1 MSFRRRAPGRR
12 TLPDLARA
20 LRAVPA
26 RLDRLPGG
34 RRVWTWVG
42 GGVGAFLAGY
52 VIAAT
57 ILFPAPIFAR
67 DAAVPRLIGLTQE
80 RAEQAIADAGLQVG
94 AIAAEPHPSLE
105 RGTVAWQDPPE
116 GVSVPQG
123 QSVLLTVSAGPQR
136 IPVPDLS
143 GYDVSLA
150 RQMVSATGLVVG
162 GVESTQAPVAAGVVV
177 NSRPPAGATLPPGT
191 QITLVVSVGAP
202 TITVPDLRGLTQ
214 ESADS
219 VLRQV
224 GLALGTAMRR
234 TSDTRQPGTVL
245 EQTPAPGTLSAPGTT
260 VNVTIAR
267 RRD

>member
-1 MSFRRRAPGRR
+1 MRFRRVASGRQPLADLTR
-12 TLPDLARA
+12 TLRA
-20 LRAVPA
+20 LLSRI
-26 RLDRLPGG
+26 DRLPGG
-34 RRVWTWVG
+34 RRVWLWIG

-67 DAAVPRLIGLTQE
+67 QAAVPRLIGLTQE
-80 RAEQAIADAGLQVG
+80 RAEQTIVGTGLQVG
-94 AIAAEPHPSLE
+94 GVTVEPHPRSE
-105 RGTVAWQDPPE
+105 RGTVVWQDPPQ
-116 GVSVPQG
+116 GIAVPQG
-123 QSVLLTVSAGPQR
+123 QAVSLTVSGGPAR
-136 IPVPDLS
+136 IPVPDVS

-150 RQMVSATGLVVG
+150 RQLVAAAGLAIG

-177 NSRPPAGATLPPGT
+177 NSRPPAGTTLLPGT
-191 QITLVVSVGAP
+191 EITLVVSVGAP

-214 ESADS
+214 EAADS
-219 VLRQV
+219 VLQQT

-234 TSDTRQPGTVL
+234 TSDTREPGTVI

-267 RRD
+267 RRN

>member
-1 MSFRRRAPGRR
+1 MTFRRRAPGGAP
-12 TLPDLARA
+12 LAALARV
-20 LRAVPA
+20 LRGVPA
-26 RLDRLPGG
+26 YLDRLPGG
-34 RRVWTWVG
+34 RRVWPWVG

-67 DAAVPRLIGLTQE
+67 AAAVPRLIGLTQE
-80 RAEQAIADAGLQVG
+80 RAEQTLADAGLQVG
-94 AIAAEPHPSLE
+94 GVTAEPHARME
-105 RGTVAWQDPPE
+105 RGTVVWQDPPE
-116 GVSVPQG
+116 GIAVPQG

-150 RQMVSATGLVVG
+150 RQMVSAAGLAVG

-214 ESADS
+214 ELADS
-219 VLRQV
+219 VLRQA

-234 TSDTRQPGTVL
+234 TSDTREPGTVL

-267 RRD
+267 RRN